1 MESQPGAVLRNKQI
15 GRGTP
20 RKVPLLTYLKEN
32 GMEIFAL
39 LVLFGM
45 GQEINKNIDNIE
57 NLTTQVELQDKWI
70 RDLENHVADIDSN
83 VDKLINDY
91 IRLGAM
97 HASHAA
103 RSNTDDEKHDAQI
116 EKLAEGLNSL
126 RSKTDYLD
134 EKITTLHP

>member
-1 MESQPGAVLRNKQI
+1 
-15 GRGTP
+15 
-20 RKVPLLTYLKEN
+20 
-32 GMEIFAL
+32 MEIFAL

-57 NLTTQVELQDKWI
+57 DLTTQVELQDKWI
-70 RDLENHVADIDSN
+70 RDLENHVTDIDGS

-103 RSNTDDEKHDAQI
+103 RSNTIDENHDTTI
-116 EKLAEGLNSL
+116 ENIAEGLNSL
-126 RSKTDYLD
+126 QSKTEYLD
-134 EKITTLHP
+134 KKITTLHP